1 MKHGM
6 KFGSGGPG
14 GSGRGSGRGRGR
26 RGMTGEK
33 FARAFAQAAF
43 EGGKGKK
50 RARMFRRGELK
61 LVLLH
66 LIAEEPRHGY
76 DLIRQIEE
84 LTGGHYAPSPGIVY
98 PTLTLMAEMDQI
110 DEAVDDDGKKVYS
123 ITDAGSAQLTEEATH
138 IAEIL
143 DRLDGVSK
151 MGQASDGASVR
162 RAVHN
167 LKSAIG
173 IRLADEE
180 KGSDK
185 ILEVTAIID
194 EAASKIER
202 LK

>member
-1 MKHGM
+1 M
-6 KFGSGGPG
+6 KFGTGGPE

-26 RGMTGEK
+26 GRGGSPGEK

-43 EGGKGKK
+43 EGAKGKR

-61 LVLLH
+61 LLALH

-76 DLIRQIEE
+76 DLIRQVEE

-98 PTLTLMAEMDQI
+98 PTLTLMAEMDLI
-110 DEAVDDDGKKVYS
+110 DEKVDDDGKKIYS
-123 ITDAGSAQLTEEATH
+123 ITEAGSARLAEDEAH

-143 DRLDGVSK
+143 ARLEGVSK
-151 MGQASDGASVR
+151 MEEASDGASIR

-167 LKSAIG
+167 LKSAIR
-173 IRLADEE
+173 IRLTDQE

-185 ILEVTAIID
+185 ILEVAAIID

>member
-1 MKHGM
+1 M
-6 KFGSGGPG
+6 KFGNGGPD

-26 RGMTGEK
+26 GRGGPTGEK

-43 EGGKGKK
+43 EGAKGKR

-61 LVLLH
+61 LLALH

-98 PTLTLMAEMDQI
+98 PTLTLMAEMDLI
-110 DEAVDDDGKKVYS
+110 DEKVDGDGKKIYS
-123 ITDAGSAQLTEEATH
+123 ITEAGSARLAEDEAL

-143 DRLDGVSK
+143 ERLEGVSK
-151 MGQASDGASVR
+151 MGEASDGASVR
-162 RAVHN
+162 RAMHN
-167 LKSAIG
+167 LKSAIR
-173 IRLADEE
+173 IRLAEEE

-185 ILEVTAIID
+185 ILDVTAIID